1 MKQPSL
7 ADRVVKVRAYLTDQ
21 EFGYEHWRAAQFS
34 APIVAKPAV
43 LVIWETEGEQEA
55 FFRALEVTRGEKG

>member
-1 MKQPSL
+1 MKPSL
-7 ADRVVKVRAYLTDQ
+7 DDRVIKVRAYLTDQ
-21 EFGYEHWRAAQFS
+21 EFGYDHWRAAQFC

-55 FFRALEVTRGEKG
+55 FFRAMDVSRVK